1 MHSNLLWERLDGTL
15 KVILG
20 TERAVGIV
28 LLIDVRHPHY
38 TSEYEKWSKFKKC
51 SSTIAKILIG

>member
-15 KVILG
+15 KVLLG

-38 TSEYEKWSKFKKC
+38 TSEYEKWSKFKKWN
-51 SSTIAKILIG
+51 SYFLKIEC

>member
-15 KVILG
+15 KVLLG
-20 TERAVGIV
+20 TERAVGII

-38 TSEYEKWSKFKKC
+38 TSEFEKWSKNLKNAHPLSQKF
-51 SSTIAKILIG
+51 

>member
-1 MHSNLLWERLDGTL
+1 MHSNLLWERLDG
-15 KVILG
+15 KVLLG

-38 TSEYEKWSKFKKC
+38 TSEFEKWSKNLKNAHPLSQKF
-51 SSTIAKILIG
+51 